1 MFRAP
6 SRHVYMQQ
14 VDRQLLEQFCRC
26 IQDTCPWFPEEGTTD
41 LDIWNRVGKQ
51 LRERPEHVPIE
62 MIALWGLVRDSLEA
76 KSEALCLPERQ
87 SQCQESLPRNG
98 REGERDYKGPQD
110 KPLPLEY
117 SQELAREEQESD
129 PEREESSEDSL
140 DEDKEESFEDFLDED
155 GEEEEDESGYPTDTA
170 WVLAAGVKQEPSALR
185 EVPLFKTY
193 QPFPCQDIKVE
204 KDIEG
209 FQQFCFPIVECP
221 DPNNN
226 PEQIFR
232 EHKPIPLET
241 CKELKTAVSQY
252 GPTAPFTLALL
263 ETISKAPLTPHD
275 WQMLTKMS
283 LSEEDYLLWESE
295 FADRCHQQ
303 AEQNA
308 IHQVAITAEMLM
320 GKGRFS
326 DLRNQLGDNLQAYQ
340 QINICGINA
349 WRALPTAGA
358 KTEDLSDIKQG
369 ADEPYQEF
377 ICRLLQAIHRLVG
390 NAKAGQI
397 LAKHLA
403 FENANPIC
411 KSLLQRSKRTG
422 SITDFIR
429 LCAEKGNRNLHKHLC
444 HGQPGL
450 TRECA
455 SRAPEKGSTA
465 GGPVRP
471 QVRVPG
477 ICPRCRRGR
486 HWVNICRSKFTIDGQ
501 PIAEGP
507 KQGQPLPNEKMGV
520 PSPTPPIT
528 VNSPFNIN
536 GPYKDFSFSLELLNY
551 DSSIKEGAGCGL
563 K

>member
-14 VDRQLLEQFCRC
+14 LDRQLLEQFCRC

-51 LRERPEHVPIE
+51 LRERSEHVPIE
-62 MIALWGLVRDSLEA
+62 MIALWGLVRDSLKA
-76 KSEALCLPERQ
+76 KLEALCLPERQ
-87 SQCQESLPRNG
+87 SQCQESLPQNS
-98 REGERDYKGPQD
+98 RESERDYKGPQD

-129 PEREESSEDSL
+129 PEREESSKDSLEEDKEESLEDSL
-140 DEDKEESFEDFLDED
+140 DEDG
-155 GEEEEDESGYPTDTA
+155 GEEEEDESGSPTDA
-170 WVLAAGVKQEPSALR
+170 ASVLAAGVRQEPSALQ
-185 EVPLFKTY
+185 EVPLFKTH
-193 QPFPCQDIKVE
+193 QPFPWQDIKVE
-204 KDIEG
+204 KDSEG
-209 FQQFCFPIVECP
+209 FQQFCFPIVEFP
-221 DPNNN
+221 GPNNN
-226 PEQIFR
+226 PGQIFR
-232 EHKPIPLET
+232 EHKPIPFEM
-241 CKELKTAVSQY
+241 CEELKTAVSQY

-263 ETISKAPLTPHD
+263 ETISNAPLTPYD

-283 LSEEDYLLWESE
+283 LSEEHYLLWESE

-320 GKGRFS
+320 GEGRFS
-326 DLRNQLGDNLQAYQ
+326 DLHNQLGYNLQAYQ

-349 WRALPTAGA
+349 WRALPTAAA
-358 KTEDLSDIKQG
+358 KTEDLSDVKQG
-369 ADEPYQEF
+369 SDEPYQEF
-377 ICRLLQAIHRLVG
+377 ICRLLQAIHQLVG
-390 NAKAGQI
+390 NTRAGQI
-397 LAKHLA
+397 LTKHLA

-411 KSLLQRSKRTG
+411 KSLLRRSKRTG

-429 LCAEKGNRNLHKHLC
+429 LCAEKGNRNQSKHL
-444 HGQPGL
+444 HYSYSQPGL
-450 TRECA
+450 ARECT
-455 SRAPEKGSTA
+455 SRAPQKASTA

-486 HWVNICRSKFTIDGQ
+486 HWANLCRSKFTIDGQ
-501 PIAEGP
+501 YIAEGP
-507 KQGQPLPNEKMGV
+507 KQGQPLPNERMGV
-520 PSPTPPIT
+520 PSPTPPLT

-551 DSSIKEGAGCGL
+551 D
-563 K
+563 

>member
-76 KSEALCLPERQ
+76 KLEALCLPERQ

-155 GEEEEDESGYPTDTA
+155 GEEEEDESGYPTDMA

-185 EVPLFKTY
+185 ELPLFKTH

>member
-76 KSEALCLPERQ
+76 KLEALCLPERQ

-155 GEEEEDESGYPTDTA
+155 GEEEEDESGYPTDMA

-185 EVPLFKTY
+185 ELPLFKTH

-209 FQQFCFPIVECP
+209 FQQFCFPVVECP

-444 HGQPGL
+444 YGQPGL
-450 TRECA
+450 ARECA
-455 SRAPEKGSTA
+455 SGAPQKGSTA

-551 DSSIKEGAGCGL
+551 DSSIKEGADCGL